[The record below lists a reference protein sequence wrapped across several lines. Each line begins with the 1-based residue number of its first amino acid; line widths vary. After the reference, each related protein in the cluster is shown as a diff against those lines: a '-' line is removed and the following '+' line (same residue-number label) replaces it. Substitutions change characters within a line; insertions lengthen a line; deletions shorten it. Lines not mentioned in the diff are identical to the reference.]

1 MSFKLNLVNGKK
13 MVEQAKTAQHV
24 FSQKSKA
31 VREMQKQGAVQS
43 AIKHKETEP
52 MNCRNA

>member
-1 MSFKLNLVNGKK
+1 

-31 VREMQKQGAVQS
+31 VSEMRKQDLFSQL
-43 AIKHKETEP
+43 
-52 MNCRNA
+52 